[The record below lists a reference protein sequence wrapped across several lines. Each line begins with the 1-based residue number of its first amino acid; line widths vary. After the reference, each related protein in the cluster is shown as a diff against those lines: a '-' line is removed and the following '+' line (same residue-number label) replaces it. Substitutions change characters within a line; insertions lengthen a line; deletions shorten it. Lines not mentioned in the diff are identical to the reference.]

1 MNATNFI
8 EQTREKKAPALH
20 LHLNDL
26 MKSCVQ
32 SEQQLNNREKFVWKE
47 RKKNNQNKKQPRKK
61 DLTQKSNGSRL
72 DVIRVQILRPSQ
84 LFNSFLS
91 SASFQPKRK
100 SKPPFSEGGIS
111 SSRKWRRNRTKRP
124 NGSTHWARKSALM
137 NSSNC
142 GVVLNLNISIA
153 NGLPSSSSSKG
164 FLYLPPEYTGIQQ
177 LDFYWPLASNVCKT
191 LSHLMFH
198 FLRTK
203 ERTKWKRN
211 EIGTA
216 DRGI

>member
-1 MNATNFI
+1 M
-8 EQTREKKAPALH
+8 Q
-20 LHLNDL
+20 
-26 MKSCVQ
+26 SSVQ
-32 SEQQLNNREKFVWKE
+32 SEQQINTREKAVK
-47 RKKNNQNKKQPRKK
+47 NQNKKHSRKK

-100 SKPPFSEGGIS
+100 TKPPFSEGGIS
-111 SSRKWRRNRTKRP
+111 SSRKWRRHRTKRP

>member
-1 MNATNFI
+1 MWRITCPSQEINH
-8 EQTREKKAPALH
+8 EKKGKKIFCFL
-20 LHLNDL
+20 L
-26 MKSCVQ
+26 MKPI
-32 SEQQLNNREKFVWKE
+32 NIFFIFVIVFVFFKLLKIRTRNIQE
-47 RKKNNQNKKQPRKK
+47 RKTSHRSQMEADSTWYVYKYLGPANCSTAFIFGLILTKKKNEAAVFGGRNFVKSEME
-61 DLTQKSNGSRL
+61 TKSNQTG
-72 DVIRVQILRPSQ
+72 
-84 LFNSFLS
+84 
-91 SASFQPKRK
+91 QPIELVNQR
-100 SKPPFSEGGIS
+100 SWIV
-111 SSRKWRRNRTKRP
+111 
-124 NGSTHWARKSALM
+124 
-137 NSSNC
+137 SNC

>member
-1 MNATNFI
+1 MEADSTWYVY
-8 EQTREKKAPALH
+8 KYLGPA
-20 LHLNDL
+20 NC
-26 MKSCVQ
+26 STA
-32 SEQQLNNREKFVWKE
+32 FY
-47 RKKNNQNKKQPRKK
+47 
-61 DLTQKSNGSRL
+61 
-72 DVIRVQILRPSQ
+72 LRPH
-84 LFNSFLS
+84 FN
-91 SASFQPKRK
+91 QKENR
-100 SKPPFSEGGIS
+100 
-111 SSRKWRRNRTKRP
+111 SRRFRRAEFRQVGNGDDIENRTKRP

-177 LDFYWPLASNVCKT
+177 LDFYWPLASNVCKS
-191 LSHLMFH
+191 LSHLLFH